1 MSLFIWVLALILSI
15 VGLFGI
21 MYTVSLGKSRNAL
34 RGEFDTHIDEK
45 VQEHPYM
52 RNPIFL
58 TYVLFVGILLIY
70 VLYLAFTRY

>member
-1 MSLFIWVLALILSI
+1 MSLFIWILAIILSAI
-15 VGLFGI
+15 GLTGI
-21 MYTVSLGKSRNAL
+21 LYTVSLGKSRKAL

-58 TYVLFVGILLIY
+58 AYILFFGLLLVYIIY
-70 VLYLAFTRY
+70 FAITRY